1 MSTCSDNGTEC
12 KGRFDHGIKT
22 SMEIQTRITK
32 NVVGNFNKNPTTFI
46 SSRIH
51 IQENNLSN
59 NLKIYLNILM
69 KILFSLFQTKGA
81 TYHQDC
87 HYN

>member
-1 MSTCSDNGTEC
+1 MWCSKKKSLLLKLKMSTCSDNGTEC

-32 NVVGNFNKNPTTFI
+32 NKVGNFNKNPTTFI

-51 IQENNLSN
+51 IQ
-59 NLKIYLNILM
+59 
-69 KILFSLFQTKGA
+69 
-81 TYHQDC
+81 
-87 HYN
+87 